1 MPTTTEHR
9 AAKAQEKLA
18 DSADTLVDS
27 AQTQEDSAD
36 RRTRLAADRT
46 MLAAERTYAAWMR
59 TGLAGLAAGVG
70 ARKLLEGLVPDWLG
84 LATAVVLIMF
94 AEFCFAAGIWREIAG
109 KTIRPGPDTAQL
121 PSWLPIVF
129 NAFMLLVGAAVL
141 VGIVTS

>member
-1 MPTTTEHR
+1 MATTTEKG
-9 AAKAQEKLA
+9 AAQAQEKLV

-27 AQTQEDSAD
+27 AETQEFSAD

-59 TGLAGLAAGVG
+59 TGLASLAAGTG

-84 LATAVVLIMF
+84 LSTAVVLITF

-109 KTIRPGPDTAQL
+109 KSLRPDPDTSKL
-121 PSWLPIVF
+121 PNWLPVLF

-141 VGIVTS
+141 IGVAVV